1 MAHVWNILQGV
12 QPATFVWQEA
22 SSKSCWYR
30 FYSGA
35 AGVRRLGRR
44 CQHVWW
50 LGRPRGINGR
60 DKNHRQRPTNDDE
73 MPLYI
78 HTCLSEVSGIAMM
91 INCIISVVFGL
102 WGNKDGTNTSD
113 EELAQVPWM
122 FKYFRSFVLTVSIG
136 YNTSRF
142 VFECTRGDVMLITV
156 LFRAVLDGLQ
166 LAEHLYLCQNYN
178 RFFVLQE
185 AADFFWTRG
194 LISLS
199 VFCGLGIFSG
209 LEGVNGSGK
218 AMLEHIL
225 WSLTLALLIAG
236 GLVWGRWQD
245 GGITRAKVS
254 NWPPTT
260 SISISYRDHTLFLTH
275 RLASSA
281 LVCGEPGG
289 VRSLLP
295 GDVPPHRGG

>member
-1 MAHVWNILQGV
+1 
-12 QPATFVWQEA
+12 
-22 SSKSCWYR
+22 
-30 FYSGA
+30 
-35 AGVRRLGRR
+35 
-44 CQHVWW
+44 
-50 LGRPRGINGR
+50 
-60 DKNHRQRPTNDDE
+60 

-122 FKYFRSFVLTVSIG
+122 FKYFRSMVLAVSIG
-136 YNTSRF
+136 YNAARF

-225 WSLTLALLIAG
+225 WSLALASLIAG

-260 SISISYRDHTLFLTH
+260 SLLQRPHAFSHTPPLRHRLQYVASRGAFGLCFLATFLLIVADSKAQGVTNRIAIAALFLIATGLTQYFHRCVCVLTTYHTLTF
-275 RLASSA
+275 
-281 LVCGEPGG
+281 VF
-289 VRSLLP
+289 
-295 GDVPPHRGG
+295 